1 MTESADILIV
11 DDTPDNLR
19 FLSKVL
25 TDQGYHVRKAL
36 DGEMAIT
43 ACNHLLPDLILL
55 DIMMPG
61 MDGYQVCQHLKADD
75 NTSKI
80 PIIFLSAINDISDK
94 VKSFEVGGVDYIT
107 KPFHPKEVL
116 IRVKNQL
123 NIRIAETK
131 IINLNQE
138 LEQRVKER
146 TLQLEVA
153 NQELQQEL
161 IERNQLQDILV
172 HKALHDPLTNLY
184 NRTFLMD
191 RLEQS
196 IKLSSNNPDYK
207 FSILFLDCD
216 RFKIINDSLGHL
228 VGDEL
233 LIAIA
238 ERLQSL
244 MRDIDILARLGGD
257 EFAIFL
263 DETIDISY
271 GKHIADKILHQF
283 TYPFQLSR
291 TEVFIN
297 ASIGIVLSN
306 SKYHNPQEILR
317 DADTAMYR
325 AKSLGKSRYCIFTP
339 DMYQQA
345 VKALQLENDLKR
357 AIDKQEFIVYYQPIV
372 SLSTGRINGF
382 EALVRWKHPTLGMI
396 SPMNFIPIAEEIGL
410 IADID
415 NWVLNTACAQ
425 LRNWQEQKIA
435 DESISVSVNLS
446 VRLFSQPNLLEIID
460 NSWRKNHLNP
470 QNLKLEITESAIME
484 NGELA
489 TEILQKL
496 RDSQIQLSID
506 DFGTGYSSLS
516 YLHKFPANIL
526 KIDKC
531 FIDYLNSSDKDIGLV
546 STIIQLAH
554 TIKMEA
560 VAEGIETAA
569 QLSQLRKLE
578 CDFGQGYLFSP
589 PLDVK
594 SASEILA
601 SGIKW

>member
-1 MTESADILIV
+1 MTQSADILIV

-19 FLSKVL
+19 FLSKIL

-36 DGEMAIT
+36 DGEMAII

-61 MDGYQVCQHLKADD
+61 MNGYKVCQHLKSHD
-75 NTSKI
+75 NTRKI
-80 PIIFLSAINDISDK
+80 PIIFLSAINDIVNK

-107 KPFHPKEVL
+107 KPFHPEEVL

-123 NIRIAETK
+123 QIRLAEIK
-131 IINLNQE
+131 IINLNLE
-138 LEQRVKER
+138 LEERVKER
-146 TLQLEVA
+146 TLQLELA

-161 IERNQLQDILV
+161 IERKQLQEILL

-191 RLEQS
+191 RLEQG
-196 IKLSSNNPDYK
+196 IKLLSEKPDYK
-207 FSILFLDCD
+207 FSVLFLDCD

-238 ERLQSL
+238 QRLQSL
-244 MRDIDILARLGGD
+244 MRETDVLARLGGD

-263 DETIDISY
+263 DETIDIKY
-271 GKHIADKILHQF
+271 GQHIANQILHQL

-291 TEVFIN
+291 AEVFIN
-297 ASIGIVLSN
+297 ASIGIVSSN

-357 AIDKQEFIVYYQPIV
+357 AIDKKEFIVYYQPIV
-372 SLSTGRINGF
+372 SLSTGKINGF
-382 EALVRWKHPTLGMI
+382 EALVRWQHPTLGII
-396 SPMNFIPIAEEIGL
+396 SPIDFIPLAEEIGL

-415 NWVLNTACAQ
+415 KWVLNTACSQ

-435 DESISVSVNLS
+435 DESISMSVNLS

-460 NSWRKNHLNP
+460 QSWRKNHLNP

-489 TEILQKL
+489 TKILQQL

-531 FIDYLNSSDKDIGLV
+531 FIDYLNSSNKDIALV

-554 TIKMEA
+554 TIKMTA
-560 VAEGIETAA
+560 IAEGIETAA
-569 QLSQLRKLE
+569 QLSQLRNLE
-578 CDFGQGYLFSP
+578 CDFGQGYFFSK
-589 PLDVK
+589 PLNVNA
-594 SASEILA
+594 ASDILKA
-601 SGIKW
+601 GLKW